1 MIFTL
6 KNLLIKGNG
15 AGAKTTESSK
25 NFEICQKLCIV
36 EIFSNFSD
44 SICWI
49 YQQSTYVLK

>member
-6 KNLLIKGNG
+6 KNLLIKGK
-15 AGAKTTESSK
+15 GAKATESSK

-49 YQQSTYVLK
+49 YQQSTL